1 MSDVLEVRLLG
12 AFEVRSGGT
21 PVVMTSSRAQSLLAY
36 LALRRGAPQRR
47 EQVAFLLWPDS
58 TEQQARTN
66 LRHVLHTLR
75 SVLPA
80 ADHHVEVT
88 ARTLSLRGFSTDLMA
103 FDAAVA
109 RSGVSTRRGGTAH
122 SGEAPQPGENA
133 RSSENARSD
142 ENDPDVLEGLR
153 LAADLYAGDLLDG
166 WYDEWLI
173 ADRDEYRQRLMAVLA
188 RLVPLLEGRG
198 EIDAAVGH
206 AERAHRHDRL
216 AEAPYRWLM
225 RLYDAQGDRARA
237 VNAYHECVATLS
249 DELGVEPSARTRA
262 LYETLLP
269 RGDDAP
275 AASGAAAFVGRQA
288 QRRRL
293 TELWRDAGAGVPH
306 LAVVTGEAGVGK
318 TRLVEELRH
327 WAARHGAITAHARS
341 YEAEGA
347 LAYAP
352 VAAWLRD
359 LGAARW
365 RGRLAP
371 AQVAALAPLLPELAA
386 QAAPA
391 EPGSRLR
398 LFDAAADALRAAASA
413 GAGPV
418 LLVADDLHA
427 ADAPTLRFLHY
438 LVRAD
443 PPVPLLVVGTARLLD
458 TEAGHPLHGLL
469 AGLRVLGR
477 CTELTLGRLERA
489 ETAALAGRLGHDLD
503 RADADRLHDET
514 QGNPLFVVEALAAG
528 WRGDGPR
535 VLTPRVQ
542 AVLEA
547 RLLPLA
553 DSARELISMAAAAG
567 SSVSVDLLVRIHGR
581 GEHEAARDLDEL
593 WRRRLLLTS
602 GGDTYDFSHGKL
614 REVAYRMMSPPRR
627 RHSHLLLARALQD
640 IHAGQSDEVA
650 GQIAAHLHQAGARD
664 EAVDWYARAA
674 QAAGRRYADA
684 EAADLLHRAWEL
696 LRSAPASPA
705 RDERELAL
713 LTALPGPLS
722 AADGYASPRLRTA
735 LDRAFD
741 LAARLGAEPA
751 APLLR
756 ARAMAV
762 LSRGEFDAALEYGGQ
777 LRALGESDDVLAV
790 EGDFVRGVAAAWRN
804 EAAAA
809 RDHLRAAIARY
820 RPENRP
826 AHLLAYGQDPQ
837 VLCLARLAH
846 VCFCLGDVAEAR
858 QSQCRSLE
866 LAHAVN
872 HPFTLAGA
880 LLFAAI
886 LDLDLADLPSLRR
899 RVAELAAVRQRVE
912 APPVRLI
919 TEAMTSYLDLL
930 DGAAGP
936 GLARIDAALADP
948 ARDTAPGVP
957 AMLLR
962 IRLAAARAAGLDGES
977 RETARRLL
985 ADGVRVWDA
994 MALAELGTG
1003 PPDADGP
1010 VRH

>member
-21 PVVMTSSRAQSLLAY
+21 PVVMTSLRAQSLLAY

-75 SVLPA
+75 ALLPA
-80 ADHHVEVT
+80 ADRHVEVT
-88 ARTLSLRGFSTDLMA
+88 AQTLSLREFSADLTA
-103 FDAAVA
+103 FDAAEA
-109 RSGVSTRRGGTAH
+109 ASGASAGSSATGSSATAGSGETAH
-122 SGEAPQPGENA
+122 SGEDDADA
-133 RSSENARSD
+133 DA
-142 ENDPDVLEGLR
+142 LEGLR

-173 ADRDEYRQRLMAVLA
+173 ADRERYRQRVMAVLA

-198 EIDAAVGH
+198 EIDAAVGY
-206 AERAHRHDRL
+206 AERARQHDRL
-216 AEAPYRWLM
+216 AEPPYRWLM

-237 VNAYHECVATLS
+237 VNAYHECVATLA
-249 DELGVEPSARTRA
+249 DELGVAPSARTRA
-262 LYETLLP
+262 LYEALLP
-269 RGDDAP
+269 KAQDAP
-275 AASGAAAFVGRQA
+275 RTSGAAAFVGRRA
-288 QRRRL
+288 QRQRL

-306 LAVVTGEAGVGK
+306 LAVVTGEAGIGK

-327 WAARHGAITAHARS
+327 WATRHGAVTAHARS

-352 VAAWLRD
+352 VVAWLRD
-359 LGAARW
+359 LGVARW
-365 RGRLAP
+365 RGRLTP
-371 AQVAALAPLLPELAA
+371 TQLAALAPLLPELARLPELATEPPPA
-386 QAAPA
+386 QA
-391 EPGSRLR
+391 GSRLR
-398 LFDAAADALRAAASA
+398 LFDAAAHALAAAA
-413 GAGPV
+413 GAGGGPV

-427 ADAPTLRFLHY
+427 ADAPTLQFLHY

-443 PPVPLLVVGTARLLD
+443 PPAPLLVAGTARLLD
-458 TEAGHPLHGLL
+458 VDAGHPLHGLL
-469 AGLRVLGR
+469 TGLRALGR
-477 CTELTLGRLERA
+477 CTELALGRLERM

-514 QGNPLFVVEALAAG
+514 QGNPLFVVEALRAG
-528 WRGDGPR
+528 WRGDEPR

-547 RLLPLA
+547 RLLPLT
-553 DSARELISMAAAAG
+553 DSARDLIAVAAAAG

-581 GEHEAARDLDEL
+581 GEHEVARDLDEL
-593 WRRRLLLTS
+593 WRRQLLLTS
-602 GGDTYDFSHGKL
+602 GGDTYDFSHGRL
-614 REVAYRMMSPPRR
+614 REVAYRMMSPARR

-640 IHAGQSDEVA
+640 IHAGRWDEVA

-684 EAADLLHRAWEL
+684 DAADLLHRAWEI
-696 LRSAPASPA
+696 LRSAPESAA

-713 LTALPGPLS
+713 LTSLPGPLS

-735 LDRAFD
+735 LDRAFA

-762 LSRGEFDAALEYGGQ
+762 LSRGEFDAAVEYGGQ
-777 LRALGESDDVLAV
+777 LRALGEDDDVLAV

-804 EAAAA
+804 EAASA
-809 RDHLRAAIARY
+809 RDHLRAAVARY
-820 RPENRP
+820 RAENRS

-846 VCFCLGDVAEAR
+846 VHFCLGDVAEAR
-858 QSQCRSLE
+858 RCQHRSLE

-886 LDLDLADLPSLRR
+886 LDLDLADLPALRR
-899 RVAELAAVRQRVE
+899 RVAQLAAMRQRVE
-912 APPVRLI
+912 ASPIRVVA
-919 TEAMTSYLDLL
+919 EAMTGYLDLL
-930 DGAAGP
+930 DGATEP

-948 ARDTAPGVP
+948 GRDTAPGVP

-962 IRLAAARAAGLDGES
+962 VRLAAARAAGLEDEC
-977 RETARRLL
+977 RDTAERLL
-985 ADGVRVWDA
+985 ADGVRIWDA
-994 MALAELGTG
+994 VAQAELGAGRPDTG
-1003 PPDADGP
+1003 
-1010 VRH
+1010 R